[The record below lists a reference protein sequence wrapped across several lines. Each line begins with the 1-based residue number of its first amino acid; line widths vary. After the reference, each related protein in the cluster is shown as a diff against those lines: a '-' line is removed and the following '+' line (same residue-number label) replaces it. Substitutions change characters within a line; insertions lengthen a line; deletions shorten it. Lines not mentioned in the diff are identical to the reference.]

1 MRVLAVLLL
10 CAGCSHVSVSG
21 STFSSSPPP
30 AAGSAQVTGGGPLA
44 LLLIAG
50 VAASTAN
57 ENWTEP
63 RAYPS
68 RSMLPD
74 WFWSRPPPPLA
85 ADRDVSEQDCTKPI
99 KFTGNLRCR

>member
-1 MRVLAVLLL
+1 MRALALLLL
-10 CAGCSHVSVSG
+10 CAACAHVSISG
-21 STFSSSPPP
+21 SSSPPPSP

-50 VAASTAN
+50 VVASTSS
-57 ENWTEP
+57 ENWMEP
-63 RAYPS
+63 GAHYHWS
-68 RSMLPD
+68 ALPD

-99 KFTGNLRCR
+99 RFAGNLRCK

>member
-1 MRVLAVLLL
+1 MRVLAMLLL
-10 CAGCSHVSVSG
+10 CAGCSHVTISG
-21 STFSSSPPP
+21 STSPSPST

-50 VAASTAN
+50 LAASTAS

-63 RAYPS
+63 RAYPNWS
-68 RSMLPD
+68 ALPD

-85 ADRDVSEQDCTKPI
+85 PDREVSDQDCTKPI
-99 KFTGNLRCR
+99 KSTGNLRCR

>member
-1 MRVLAVLLL
+1 MRAYALVLLL
-10 CAGCSHVSVSG
+10 LAGCSHVSISA
-21 STFSSSPPP
+21 STSPPP
-30 AAGSAQVTGGGPLA
+30 SPAAGTAQVTGGGPLA

-68 RSMLPD
+68 WSLLPD
-74 WFWSRPPPPLA
+74 WFWSRPPSPLA
-85 ADRDVSEQDCTKPI
+85 VDREVSEQDCTKPI
-99 KFTGNLRCR
+99 QLTGNLRCR